1 MNRRTL
7 AASTATAVAGAALG
21 AVGLTL
27 ATDWSFDKAL
37 DAFVVSN
44 VVLGLSFGLC
54 GSFVAWHRPTNPIGW
69 LLAVAGLLHTLT
81 ALTAPLDQV
90 LIDGDAPTWVVR
102 LVATVAVGAWPWSIG
117 LLVPLFLLV
126 FPDGRLVSPGWRW
139 VAAAVAV
146 TSPMFV
152 AGELVPEPLVD
163 GLATAYLTIANHDD
177 LDALWAAAEVRTL
190 AAFLLGLTA
199 LWLRYRRGD
208 EQQRRQILWLLLAGA
223 IVLAFI
229 TPWSLVAG
237 TPVVVLFSIP
247 LIPVAVAI
255 AVVRHQLLDIRL
267 VVARVTVWAGLSAI
281 VVVTYVGLVW
291 LLDAFVSERLG
302 RSAVA
307 TVLIA
312 LAAAGILPRLQRT
325 VDRHVY
331 GDRRDPA
338 LVISRVGEHLSS
350 DSEAGLP
357 SVVAS
362 VGEALRLPYVALR
375 TDEGLLAVAG
385 ADTTASTDVVPLT
398 YRGKL
403 LGELVVGLR
412 PGEKTLAAADRSVLR
427 LVAAS
432 LAVAVHATSL
442 SAEVQAS
449 RDRLVAAREGERSRL
464 RRDLHDGLGPHL
476 TGVAMKADAAR
487 NLIGHDPDLAAQ
499 TLAGLASDTRT
510 AIAEVRRVVDGLRPA
525 ALEDLGLV
533 EALRAHVEGLATVS
547 PVRVELDSPVLLP
560 ALPRV
565 VEVAAYRVATE
576 ALNNVIRHAQ
586 ASVATVRLHADER
599 LDVEVIDNGTHTAR
613 WVPGVGLQAMA
624 ARADELGG
632 SFEAGPL
639 PNGGRVLATFP
650 LGGP

>member
-1 MNRRTL
+1 MSRRTL

-21 AVGLTL
+21 AVGFTL
-27 ATDWSFDKAL
+27 AAGWSFDQAL

-81 ALTAPLDQV
+81 ALAAPLDQV
-90 LIDGDAPTWVVR
+90 LIDADAPTWVAR
-102 LVATVAVGAWPWSIG
+102 SVATMAAGAWPWSIG

-126 FPDGRLVSPGWRW
+126 FPDGRLVSPAWRW
-139 VAAAVAV
+139 VAGAVAL
-146 TSPMFV
+146 TSPLFV
-152 AGELVPEPLVD
+152 ANELAPEPLAD

-177 LDALWAAAEVRTL
+177 LGAVWAAAEVRTL

-208 EQQRRQILWLLLAGA
+208 EQQRQQILWLLLAGA

-267 VVARVTVWAGLSAI
+267 VVARVAVWVALSAV
-281 VVVTYVGLVW
+281 VVVTYVALVA

-312 LAAAGILPRLQRT
+312 LAAAGVLPRLQRT

-338 LVISRVGEHLSS
+338 RVISKVGEHLSS

-357 SVVAS
+357 AVVAS

-375 TDEGLLAVAG
+375 AEGGLLAVAG
-385 ADTTASTDVVPLT
+385 AETATTDVVPLS
-398 YRGKL
+398 YHGNQ

-432 LAVAVHATSL
+432 LAVAVHATAL

-449 RDRLVAAREGERSRL
+449 RDRLAAAREGERSRL

-487 NLIGHDPDLAAQ
+487 NLVGHDPDLAAQ
-499 TLAGLASDTRT
+499 TLADLASDTRT
-510 AIAEVRRVVDGLRPA
+510 AIAEVRRVIDGLRPA

-576 ALNNVIRHAQ
+576 ALNNVIRHAR
-586 ASVATVRLHADER
+586 ASVATVRLHADDR
-599 LDVEVIDNGTHTAR
+599 LDVEVIDNGTQTDR
-613 WVPGVGLQAMA
+613 WIPGVGLQAMA

-639 PNGGRVLATFP
+639 PHGGRVLATFP
-650 LGGP
+650 LGAP